1 MALDLQGVCCSL
13 GSTCASGS
21 AEPAPILV
29 AMRCPPEVYQSTLR
43 FSVGLE
49 NTEQEIDDAVLR
61 ISDVVGRLRSQPS

>member
-1 MALDLQGVCCSL
+1 
-13 GSTCASGS
+13 
-21 AEPAPILV
+21 
-29 AMRCPPEVYQSTLR
+29 VYQSTLR